1 MQVFLLLNQDLS
13 EEKMINTLNSPP
25 STVPSRPTPVQ
36 MMLSI
41 DTLNC
46 KRFMWKKEGNAAKR
60 TVPSLRLPL
69 QCSRT
74 PGLSM
79 VTASSGPQD
88 EDEVDS
94 MKLQES
100 RFSHMQLEE
109 LGLKVSNG
117 APSST
122 GKSARHG
129 AHNQLLWGKAHK
141 EG

>member
-1 MQVFLLLNQDLS
+1 
-13 EEKMINTLNSPP
+13 
-25 STVPSRPTPVQ
+25 
-36 MMLSI
+36 
-41 DTLNC
+41 
-46 KRFMWKKEGNAAKR
+46 MWKKEGNAANR
-60 TVPSLRLPL
+60 TDPSLRLPL

-79 VTASSGPQD
+79 VTESSGPQD

-109 LGLKVSNG
+109 PGLKVSNG

-122 GKSARHG
+122 GKSARNT